1 MTSAAPID
9 AVHPHTAP
17 RGASLAANILL
28 FQVAWVAGVGGAAA
42 GYAWPGPL
50 AAAIAALL
58 ALASSAHRARL
69 AWFLPAV
76 AAVGYAADSGIARLG
91 ILEFAAPFPES
102 LPCPLW
108 MAGLWLAFATT
119 LHAALRFLQT
129 RPVLAALFGLIGGPL
144 ALRAAVGLGAIRI
157 TGDPRL
163 AYAIFAVEYA
173 LLTPLLLLAARRALS
188 TSAGSPTETLARSA
202 GRAST

>member
-1 MTSAAPID
+1 MTGAAPLL
-9 AVHPHTAP
+9 TAP
-17 RGASLAANILL
+17 PYAAARGVPPAVNLLTFQAAWI
-28 FQVAWVAGVGGAAA
+28 AGVGGASA
-42 GYAWPGPL
+42 GYWWLGPL
-50 AAAIAALL
+50 VALVAALGTI
-58 ALASSAHRARL
+58 AYTSQRSRL
-69 AWFLPAV
+69 AWFLPA
-76 AAVGYAADSGIARLG
+76 AAAGGYAADIGIARLG
-91 ILEFAAPFPES
+91 ILEFAAPFPEA

-108 MAGLWLAFATT
+108 MGGLWLAFATT
-119 LHAALRFLQT
+119 LNGALRFLQT

-173 LLTPLLLLAARRALS
+173 LLTPLLLLAARRALGVS
-188 TSAGSPTETLARSA
+188 SGSATQKPALIA